1 MAAPTAAY
9 SRALVFNERLLGV
22 LYKNFDAMQLIQLSL
37 LSQFYCKRLVVYE
50 MTSDEWI
57 FVAMV
62 QQMSQEHYTMAGRTQ
77 SSRLG
82 TRIQLLF
89 LFRLFRICY
98 IKLGQ
103 ITLIQV
109 GLNNN
114 LYVGLDSDF
123 SPDRNTSTCNI
134 IGFGKIDL
142 RAINLLSL

>member
-1 MAAPTAAY
+1 
-9 SRALVFNERLLGV
+9 
-22 LYKNFDAMQLIQLSL
+22 
-37 LSQFYCKRLVVYE
+37 
-50 MTSDEWI
+50 
-57 FVAMV
+57 MV

-82 TRIQLLF
+82 TRIQLV

-103 ITLIQV
+103 ITLIQI

-142 RAINLLSL
+142 RAINL